1 MSERSRANPALRLA
15 FIRQI
20 HVYVS
25 ALIAP
30 SLLMFAISGGL
41 QVYRLQESHP
51 DYTPLPIVEKMGRL
65 HKDSVFAAAPKRER
79 PEGAAAA
86 KPGGEPA
93 KAPPKKKREKPLGV
107 KLMQAYF
114 AFVSVGL
121 VVSTVLGVWMGL
133 MYNRR
138 KGLVL
143 AALLSGIAL
152 PVIFTLM
159 S

>member
-1 MSERSRANPALRLA
+1 MSERPRANPALRLA

-51 DYTPLPIVEKMGRL
+51 NYKPLPIVEKMGRL

-79 PEGAAAA
+79 PEGAAPA
-86 KPGGEPA
+86 KAGGEAA
-93 KAPPKKKREKPLGV
+93 KAPPKKREKPLGV

-121 VVSTVLGVWMGL
+121 VVSTGLGVWMGL

>member
-1 MSERSRANPALRLA
+1 MSERPRANPALRLA

-51 DYTPLPIVEKMGRL
+51 NYKPLPIVEKMGRL
-65 HKDSVFAAAPKRER
+65 HMDSVFATKPKKPEAAGPAK
-79 PEGAAAA
+79 AAGEAA
-86 KPGGEPA
+86 KP
-93 KAPPKKKREKPLGV
+93 PPKKREKPLGV

-121 VVSTVLGVWMGL
+121 VVSTGLGVWMGL

>member
-1 MSERSRANPALRLA
+1 MTERPRANPALRLA
-15 FIRQI
+15 LIRQI

-41 QVYRLQESHP
+41 QIYRLHEAHP
-51 DYTPLPIVEKMGRL
+51 DYKPLPIVEKFGRL
-65 HKDSVFAAAPKRER
+65 HKDSVFAAAPPKRAK
-79 PEGAAAA
+79 PEGPA
-86 KPGGEPA
+86 KPGGEGA
-93 KAPPKKKREKPLGV
+93 KAPPQKREKPLGV

-114 AFVSVGL
+114 ALVSVGL

-138 KGLVL
+138 KGVVL
-143 AALLSGIAL
+143 ALLAAGVAL

>member
-1 MSERSRANPALRLA
+1 MSERPRANPALRLA
-15 FIRQI
+15 LIRQI

-41 QVYRLQESHP
+41 QVYRLHESHP
-51 DYTPLPIVEKMGRL
+51 DYQPLPIVEKMGRL
-65 HKDSVFAAAPKRER
+65 HKDSVFAAAPKREK
-79 PEGAAAA
+79 PEGAAPARTA
-86 KPGGEPA
+86 GEAA
-93 KAPPKKKREKPLGV
+93 KAPPKKREKPLGV

-114 AFVSVGL
+114 AFVAVGL
-121 VVSTVLGVWMGL
+121 VVSTVLGLWMGL
-133 MYNRR
+133 MHNRR

-143 AALLSGIAL
+143 AALLAGVAI
-152 PVIFTLM
+152 PVVFTLL

>member
-1 MSERSRANPALRLA
+1 MSDRPRTNPALRLA

-30 SLLMFAISGGL
+30 SLLMFAVSGGL
-41 QVYRLQESHP
+41 QIYRLHEGHP
-51 DYTPLPIVEKMGRL
+51 GYTPLPIVEKLGRL
-65 HKDSVFAAAPKRER
+65 HKDSVFALRPKRAEPEEAKPEKAKAEVPKAAP
-79 PEGAAAA
+79 
-86 KPGGEPA
+86 
-93 KAPPKKKREKPLGV
+93 KKREKPLGV

-114 AFVSVGL
+114 AVVSAGL
-121 VVSTVLGVWMGL
+121 VLSTVLGVWMGL

-138 KGLVL
+138 KRLVL
-143 AALLSGIAL
+143 AVLAAGIAI
-152 PVIFTLM
+152 PVLLVLM